1 MPVLYHYTSHS
12 AVKQIRK
19 SGQLDPSQGHN
30 IDRNGVW
37 LTGLAP
43 SLHNKREILS
53 NNYDYQGERA
63 ERKLYRAACY
73 VEVDLPPD
81 MVEDLSHLRSHP
93 KQDLWI
99 WPDGPLVLSKFQ
111 HRFGVMEGTEDP
123 YLKDRCASSPRS

>member
-1 MPVLYHYTSHS
+1 MPVLYHYTCHS
-12 AVKQIRK
+12 AVRQIRR
-19 SGQLDPSQGHN
+19 SGQLNPSEGHFG
-30 IDRNGVW
+30 RTGVW

-53 NNYDYQGERA
+53 NNYDYQGETA

-73 VEVDLPPD
+73 VEVNLPPD
-81 MVEDLSHLRSHP
+81 MVEDLSHVRSHP

-111 HRFGVMEGTEDP
+111 HSFGVMEGTEDP
-123 YLKDRCASSPRS
+123 YLRDRCVLSQRS